1 MAKIDD
7 LRLMTKV
14 AHLYYE
20 QELSQSEIATKLNLS
35 QANISRLLKRA
46 LQEQIVRITVSPPH
60 SVYTDLEEELEKKYA
75 LNEAIVVDSGEDE
88 DEEELLHAIG
98 AAAAFWLE
106 STLEPG
112 EVIGI
117 SSWSATLL
125 AMVNAMHRLPR
136 PSGVKVV
143 QTLGGIGNPT
153 AKVHATQLTQRLSS
167 LVQGEAVFLPAP
179 GVISSP
185 DARTIFFEDPFVRNA
200 VALFDCISLALVG
213 IGALEPSA
221 LLASSGNIFS
231 EEELTT
237 IRKAGAVGDISLRF
251 FDEQGKPV
259 VTPLNERVIGIS
271 LEQLR
276 QAKRSVGIAGGV
288 RKREAIHGALMGHWI
303 NGLITD
309 YDTAKWLVRA

>member
-1 MAKIDD
+1 MARIDD

-35 QANISRLLKRA
+35 QANVSRLLKRA
-46 LQEQIVRITVSPPH
+46 LQEQIVRITVSPPYN
-60 SVYTDLEEELEKKYA
+60 VYTDLEEELEKKYT
-75 LNEAIVVDSGEDE
+75 LNEAIVVDSSEDGSE
-88 DEEELLHAIG
+88 GQLLHAIG

-117 SSWSATLL
+117 SSWSASLL
-125 AMVNAMHRLPR
+125 AMVNAMYPLPR

-153 AKVHATQLTQRLSS
+153 AEVHATQLTQRLSS

-231 EEELTT
+231 EEELNTL
-237 IRKAGAVGDISLRF
+237 RKAGAVGDISLRF
-251 FDEQGKPV
+251 FDAQGTPV

-271 LEQLR
+271 LEQL
-276 QAKRSVGIAGGV
+276 QHAKRSVGIAGGV
-288 RKREAIHGALMGHWI
+288 RKRAAIHGALMGHWI
-303 NGLITD
+303 NVLITD
-309 YDTAKWLVRA
+309 YHTAKWLARA